1 MNAEGGYRGA
11 GYFPIFI
18 SLEKK
23 PVLVVGAGE
32 IGSRRARI
40 LAEFGAQVTVVA
52 PDGCLD
58 NKGSEREGFAKENCV
73 IDKDEESDAFAD
85 ERSVVWHRRAFVV
98 DDLNGKFLVVAA
110 TSDSLLNN
118 RIADLC
124 RDRGIPVNHAGDQ
137 SRCDFYFPAIA
148 RKEDLVIGITS
159 SGKDHSLVRRFSAK
173 LRRWLEEL

>member
-1 MNAEGGYRGA
+1 MNAEGRYRGA
-11 GYFPIFI
+11 GYFPMFI

-32 IGSRRARI
+32 IGSRRAQI

-58 NKGSEREGFAKENCV
+58 NKKSEREGFAKENCV
-73 IDKDEESDAFAD
+73 IDTGKESDAFAD
-85 ERSVVWHRRAFVV
+85 GGSVVWHRRTFVV

-110 TSDSLLNN
+110 TSELLLNN
-118 RIADLC
+118 QIADLC
-124 RDRGIPVNHAGDQ
+124 RERGVLVNHAGDQ
-137 SRCDFYFPAIA
+137 SQCDFYFPAIA

-159 SGKDHSLVRRFSAK
+159 SGKDHGLVRKFAAR
-173 LRRWLEEL
+173 LRQWLEEL